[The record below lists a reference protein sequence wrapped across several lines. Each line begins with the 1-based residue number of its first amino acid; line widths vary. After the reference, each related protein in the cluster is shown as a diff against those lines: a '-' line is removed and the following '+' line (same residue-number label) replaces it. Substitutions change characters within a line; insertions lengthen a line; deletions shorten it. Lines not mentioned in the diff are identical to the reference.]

1 MPDLVDYVL
10 DYLAGILYQVDD
22 GKQDLAVGLAE
33 LLDDGG
39 RLARSAGYDVVS
51 FLHGGRLLSD
61 SSLATGFYRTGP
73 TAAYQPSTRLGT
85 PSLFPV
91 CSQSWRIGFLKFP
104 VFRIACAVPY

>member
-85 PSLFPV
+85 PSGH
-91 CSQSWRIGFLKFP
+91 SKIGNSSRIPING
-104 VFRIACAVPY
+104 